1 MSKFTDQQ
9 YLKTDQYKD
18 SSNLDA
24 RVEIHKRF
32 STNSYGWFN
41 WVFDTLVKIPADAK
55 ILELG
60 CGPGYMWRECSNRIP
75 TGWDITLSDLSAG
88 MVDAAWRNLVVTGR
102 AFRFKEIDAQSIPF
116 EDETFDAV
124 IANHMLYHVPD
135 KPKAIA
141 EIKRVL
147 KTDGR
152 FFATTVGDNHLKE
165 ITNWFRQIHK
175 SEIWESFANLFTL
188 ENGLAQLK
196 PFFPNVTVSRYEDN
210 LHVTELEPLIAYF
223 HSGVRAGELSE
234 DEFATL
240 QNDLE
245 KELKEKG
252 RIFITKDSGLFE
264 AIK

>member
-9 YLKTDQYKD
+9 YLKNDQYKD
-18 SSNLDA
+18 TSNLDA
-24 RVEIHKRF
+24 RVTIHKRF

-41 WVFDTLVKIPADAK
+41 WVFDALAKLSANAK

-60 CGPGYMWRECSNRIP
+60 CGPAHMWRECSNRVP
-75 TGWDITLSDLSAG
+75 AGWDITLSDLSTG

-252 RIFITKDSGLFE
+252 RIFVSKDSGLFE

>member
-9 YLKTDQYKD
+9 YLKNDQYKD
-18 SSNLDA
+18 TSNLDA
-24 RVEIHKRF
+24 RVTIHKRF

-41 WVFDTLVKIPADAK
+41 WVFDALAK
-55 ILELG
+55 LSANAMILELG
-60 CGPGYMWRECSNRIP
+60 CGPAYMWRECSSRIP
-75 TGWDITLSDLSAG
+75 AGWDITLSDLSAG

-175 SEIWESFANLFTL
+175 SEVWDSFANLFTL
-188 ENGLAQLK
+188 ENGLGQLK
-196 PFFPNVTVSRYEDN
+196 PFFPNVRVLRYEDS

-223 HSGVRAGELSE
+223 RSGVRAGELSE
-234 DEFATL
+234 NEFMKL
-240 QNDLE
+240 RSDLE

-252 RIFITKDSGLFE
+252 KIFIQKDSGMFE
-264 AIK
+264 AVK